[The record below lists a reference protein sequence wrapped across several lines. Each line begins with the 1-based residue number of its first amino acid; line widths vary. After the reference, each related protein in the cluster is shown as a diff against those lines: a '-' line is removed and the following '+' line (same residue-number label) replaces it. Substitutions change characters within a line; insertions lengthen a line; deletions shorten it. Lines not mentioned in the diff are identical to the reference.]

1 MAVVPVVAPVVPVVV
16 PVVAPVAAPVP
27 APAQVKVSR
36 IQVNGKTYL
45 KTSENVLYDADTK
58 EEVGIWDPE
67 TKTMKDLPDDEESEC
82 SSDSEEEEEEEY
94 EN

>member
-1 MAVVPVVAPVVPVVV
+1 MAVVPEPVAAPAP
-16 PVVAPVAAPVP
+16 APVAAPEPV
-27 APAQVKVSR
+27 VKVSR

-45 KTSENVLYDADTK
+45 KSSENVLYDADSK

-67 TKTMKDLPDDEESEC
+67 TKTMKDLPEDDEESEC
-82 SSDSEEEEEEEY
+82 SEEEEEEEEY